1 MRERVMKA
9 CGPATGAIVAL
20 ALCFAASAATAEP
33 KHGISVFGDL
43 KYGPD
48 FAHFE
53 YVNPDAP
60 KGGEMRLSFIGSFDN
75 LNPYILKG
83 DAAEDAGLQFDTL
96 MAAAGDEPDALYGLV
111 AEGIELAPDR
121 SWALFTLRSEARW
134 HDGSPITPEDVV
146 FSFETLKSKGH
157 PRLRLVYRDIEGA
170 EAVAPNQVRFRFKP
184 VENRDLP
191 VIAAGL
197 PVLSKAYFS
206 AHPFERTTLEPI
218 MGSGPY
224 RVAKVEPGRSVTY
237 RRVTDYWARDLAVN
251 RGRYNLDVIRYDYYR
266 DRDVAMEAFKSGDYD
281 FREEFTSKV
290 WATGYNFPAIERG
303 WVVRETLPDARPAG
317 TQAFFLNV
325 RLDKFAHPK
334 VREAIGYAF
343 DYEWLNK
350 NMFHGQYG
358 RTRSMFQNSPLAAS
372 GPPST
377 AESAVLE
384 AYRDQLPAHA
394 FTQEYNPPAT
404 DGSGNIRGQLRAAA
418 KLLAEAGWE
427 IKDGVLVGPDGA
439 PLEIEFLI
447 DEPTF
452 ERIIGPFIKNL
463 EKLGIAARIRT
474 VDSAQY
480 QNRFEQFDYDVVVA
494 RFLMSMTPGVEQR
507 NMWGS
512 EAADLPGSYNL
523 SGIKNPVVDALIEQA
538 VAAPDRASLTTI
550 VRALDRVLMW
560 NHYVVPQWYKAV
572 HNIAYWD
579 KFTRPAMKPKFAP
592 GYHDTWWFDRD
603 KAKALEVARSGS
615 KG

>member
-1 MRERVMKA
+1 
-9 CGPATGAIVAL
+9 
-20 ALCFAASAATAEP
+20 
-33 KHGISVFGDL
+33 
-43 KYGPD
+43 
-48 FAHFE
+48 
-53 YVNPDAP
+53 
-60 KGGEMRLSFIGSFDN
+60 MRLSFIGSFDN

-170 EAVAPNQVRFRFKP
+170 EAVAPNQVRFRFKS

-237 RRVTDYWARDLAVN
+237 RRVTDYWARDLPVN

-303 WVVRETLPDARPAG
+303 WGGARDP
-317 TQAFFLNV
+317 
-325 RLDKFAHPK
+325 
-334 VREAIGYAF
+334 
-343 DYEWLNK
+343 
-350 NMFHGQYG
+350 
-358 RTRSMFQNSPLAAS
+358 TR
-372 GPPST
+372 
-377 AESAVLE
+377 
-384 AYRDQLPAHA
+384 
-394 FTQEYNPPAT
+394 
-404 DGSGNIRGQLRAAA
+404 RAARGNA
-418 KLLAEAGWE
+418 GLLPQRPPRQ
-427 IKDGVLVGPDGA
+427 VRPPQGA
-439 PLEIEFLI
+439 
-447 DEPTF
+447 
-452 ERIIGPFIKNL
+452 
-463 EKLGIAARIRT
+463 
-474 VDSAQY
+474 
-480 QNRFEQFDYDVVVA
+480 
-494 RFLMSMTPGVEQR
+494 
-507 NMWGS
+507 
-512 EAADLPGSYNL
+512 
-523 SGIKNPVVDALIEQA
+523 
-538 VAAPDRASLTTI
+538 
-550 VRALDRVLMW
+550 
-560 NHYVVPQWYKAV
+560 
-572 HNIAYWD
+572 
-579 KFTRPAMKPKFAP
+579 
-592 GYHDTWWFDRD
+592 
-603 KAKALEVARSGS
+603 
-615 KG
+615 

>member
-1 MRERVMKA
+1 
-9 CGPATGAIVAL
+9 
-20 ALCFAASAATAEP
+20 
-33 KHGISVFGDL
+33 
-43 KYGPD
+43 
-48 FAHFE
+48 
-53 YVNPDAP
+53 
-60 KGGEMRLSFIGSFDN
+60 
-75 LNPYILKG
+75 
-83 DAAEDAGLQFDTL
+83 
-96 MAAAGDEPDALYGLV
+96 
-111 AEGIELAPDR
+111 
-121 SWALFTLRSEARW
+121 
-134 HDGSPITPEDVV
+134 
-146 FSFETLKSKGH
+146 
-157 PRLRLVYRDIEGA
+157 
-170 EAVAPNQVRFRFKP
+170 
-184 VENRDLP
+184 
-191 VIAAGL
+191 
-197 PVLSKAYFS
+197 
-206 AHPFERTTLEPI
+206 

-237 RRVTDYWARDLAVN
+237 RRVTDYWARDLPVN

-550 VRALDRVLMW
+550 VARARPGVDVEPLR
-560 NHYVVPQWYKAV
+560 
-572 HNIAYWD
+572 
-579 KFTRPAMKPKFAP
+579 RPAVVQSGAQHRLLGQVRAP
-592 GYHDTWWFDRD
+592 GDEAEIRARLSRHLVVRSRQGQGPGGRAQRQQGVNRRYVRLHRPPTAAHHPDPVRD
-603 KAKALEVARSGS
+603 HGHQLRRRAGGAGRSG
-615 KG
+615 